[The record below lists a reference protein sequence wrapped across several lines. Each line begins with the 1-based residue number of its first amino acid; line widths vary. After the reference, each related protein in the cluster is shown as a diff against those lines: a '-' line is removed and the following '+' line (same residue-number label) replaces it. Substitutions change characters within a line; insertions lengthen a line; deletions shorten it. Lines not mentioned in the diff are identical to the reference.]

1 MIAKAES
8 TTSALAT
15 FAVTYKD
22 DAASRHGA
30 AGIGRVSDRMVWV
43 GRDLMDHGATGRAAN
58 CSGAGALSS
67 SAADVL
73 EITLKC

>member
-1 MIAKAES
+1 MLQSI
-8 TTSALAT
+8 
-15 FAVTYKD
+15 D
-22 DAASRHGA
+22 
-30 AGIGRVSDRMVWV
+30 VSMGVNGRMVWV